1 MRGPCRA
8 AALLSREPGGGLAFH
23 PQPPRPGRVPS
34 DHPRNSP
41 WPASGPL
48 PQTSPPPGLRRGLC
62 ILRLSLGKA
71 LAGEEGLGSSWRPGF
86 GQNIWRGIGTP
97 CFQPRPVP
105 PCTSALSTPAGS
117 GARGEGPARDPAL
130 HAPCTTVLGP
140 LTDPLS
146 PQSGVSVLQ
155 KGDSSFCRWLLPPL
169 HPLRPHLKAWGA
181 VWLPCGGRDL
191 QATVPSH
198 KDTAALPRTR
208 QTSPHHR
215 FHALLLCLVLTRGLG
230 LPGTNGRT
238 SGPCLRGSAPLL
250 GL

>member
-1 MRGPCRA
+1 MARLRA
-8 AALLSREPGGGLAFH
+8 APADLPSSRAVERPLHSPSLPWQSPGRGGG
-23 PQPPRPGRVPS
+23 
-34 DHPRNSP
+34 
-41 WPASGPL
+41 
-48 PQTSPPPGLRRGLC
+48 
-62 ILRLSLGKA
+62 
-71 LAGEEGLGSSWRPGF
+71 AGEQLAPRLQAEHLEGHRHPVLK
-86 GQNIWRGIGTP
+86 RGGRAP
-97 CFQPRPVP
+97 PNQGFQPRPVP

-117 GARGEGPARDPAL
+117 GAGGEGPAMDPAL

-181 VWLPCGGRDL
+181 VWLSCGGRDL